1 MERPQSIEEKV
12 SSQSLNKF
20 FINWKIKIRIKNFRE
35 RFIWSHFDKPGSK
48 GPRDIVEMCQS
59 SIKTQ
64 RDFFDGIERP
74 NDSLENQT
82 YEESVED
89 HSFEIPV
96 EIEDA
101 QSVAK
106 PGL

>member
-20 FINWKIKIRIKNFRE
+20 CIKWKIKIRIKNFWE

-48 GPRDIVEMCQS
+48 GPQDIVEICQS

-74 NDSLENQT
+74 NDSLENET
-82 YEESVED
+82 YEESVEN

-101 QSVAK
+101 QSVLK

>member
-1 MERPQSIEEKV
+1 
-12 SSQSLNKF
+12 
-20 FINWKIKIRIKNFRE
+20 
-35 RFIWSHFDKPGSK
+35 
-48 GPRDIVEMCQS
+48 MCQS

-74 NDSLENQT
+74 NDSVENET
-82 YEESVED
+82 YEESVEN

-101 QSVAK
+101 QSVLK